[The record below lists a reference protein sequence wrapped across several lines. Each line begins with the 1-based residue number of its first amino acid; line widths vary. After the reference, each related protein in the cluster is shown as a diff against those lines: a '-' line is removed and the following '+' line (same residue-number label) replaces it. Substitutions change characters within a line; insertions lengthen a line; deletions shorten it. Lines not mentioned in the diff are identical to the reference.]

1 MKLRIMETC
10 RYTAAA
16 NSGTPEENKE
26 GLKEEERIM
35 KTLFI
40 NGSPNKNGKTAALA
54 AALLNG
60 KDYETVNLTDYV
72 IGCYGQKLPGDQL
85 DEVLG
90 KIREADTV
98 VVGSPVYWH
107 NICGSVRN
115 VLDRC
120 YGLVK
125 KGEFSGKTLYFI
137 FQGGAPEQWM
147 LEAGEYS
154 MKRFAAIY
162 GLEYGGMATSQKEAE
177 ELGKKI

>member
-1 MKLRIMETC
+1 MKGKKI
-10 RYTAAA
+10 
-16 NSGTPEENKE
+16 
-26 GLKEEERIM
+26 
-35 KTLFI
+35 LFI
-40 NGSPNKNGKTAALA
+40 NGSPNKKGNTAKLA
-54 AALLNG
+54 EQLLKG
-60 KDYETVNLTDYV
+60 RDYETVSLTDYKVYSYGQNYEDDQFAEIVGKMKEADVIV
-72 IGCYGQKLPGDQL
+72 IG
-85 DEVLG
+85 
-90 KIREADTV
+90 
-98 VVGSPVYWH
+98 SPLYWH

>member
-1 MKLRIMETC
+1 
-10 RYTAAA
+10 
-16 NSGTPEENKE
+16 
-26 GLKEEERIM
+26 M

-54 AALLNG
+54 AALLYG

-107 NICGSVRN
+107 NICGAVRDL
-115 VLDRC
+115 LDRF
-120 YGLVK
+120 YGPVAP
-125 KGEFSGKTLYFI
+125 GELSGKKFYFL
-137 FQGGAPEQWM
+137 FQGAAPEKWM
-147 LEAGEYS
+147 LEAGEYT
-154 MKRFAAIY
+154 MKRFAAMY
-162 GLEYGGMATSQKEAE
+162 GMEYAGMASAGAEAE
-177 ELGKKI
+177 KLSETLQ